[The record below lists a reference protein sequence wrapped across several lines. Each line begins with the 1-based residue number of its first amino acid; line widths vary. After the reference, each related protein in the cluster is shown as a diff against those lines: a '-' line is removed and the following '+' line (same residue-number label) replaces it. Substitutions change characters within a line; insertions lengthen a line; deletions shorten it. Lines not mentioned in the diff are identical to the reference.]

1 MTVFVNKELGKVPFN
16 VFRAIRILG
25 LQKLEQG
32 MAFRAVHADLHPYN
46 FLLSN
51 GVPGGINVSSL
62 LYLVEYWELRCIL
75 ILCHFYDLLARP
87 RLLVPE
93 LVARKGCAER
103 SNQKDKRKSM
113 VSAPFTED
121 ENKRESARVPMR
133 LPRTSNPFAEYLSYR
148 VASSSY
154 CGVRLLFDATLTTMT
169 TFPRYELML
178 ISFPSMV
185 ALRLYIVLQRKS

>member
-32 MAFRAVHADLHPYN
+32 MAFRAVHAD
-46 FLLSN
+46 
-51 GVPGGINVSSL
+51 
-62 LYLVEYWELRCIL
+62 LVEYWELRCIL